1 MSDPTANVPSPGIVG
16 PTGAGFGAG
25 AAPAGALTPVAFSSA
40 SARVGQSRLSCAM
53 AACCLSGCGPASVQ
67 ALRTAC
73 TTGGVVALGATDFAA
88 AVLVTVVGAA
98 ETVVVTVGIAV
109 LWELAPALAAAL
121 AHDKAAE
128 PHDGQHEAQLS
139 VPGSPGGGG
148 GGGPGRTVCPV
159 RLG

>member
-109 LWELAPALAAAL
+109 LWELAPALAPRCPRQGRRTPRWAA
-121 AHDKAAE
+121 
-128 PHDGQHEAQLS
+128 
-139 VPGSPGGGG
+139 
-148 GGGPGRTVCPV
+148 
-159 RLG
+159 